1 MCLAVPMKLIK
12 INGVTGIAEIG
23 GLQKEIGLLLL
34 ENVNVGDYVIVHA
47 GYAIQKLDEKEAF
60 KTIALLESYHEMP
73 QDTKNTKKGCN
84 SK

>member
-1 MCLAVPMKLIK
+1 MCLGVPMKLIK

-23 GLQKEIGLLLL
+23 GLQREIGLLLVD
-34 ENVNVGDYVIVHA
+34 NANVGDYVIVHA

-73 QDTKNTKKGCN
+73 QDTKSTKK
-84 SK
+84 

>member
-1 MCLAVPMKLIK
+1 MKLIK

-60 KTIALLESYHEMP
+60 
-73 QDTKNTKKGCN
+73 
-84 SK
+84 

>member
-1 MCLAVPMKLIK
+1 MKLIK

-23 GLQKEIGLLLL
+23 GLQREIGLLLVD
-34 ENVNVGDYVIVHA
+34 NANVGDYVIVHA

-73 QDTKNTKKGCN
+73 QDTKSTKK
-84 SK
+84 